1 MSNVEFTLED
11 LRRFL
16 IEAAG
21 ADDGLT
27 VADEAMDTEFE
38 ELGYDSLAL
47 METASRVERTYGV
60 SLAEEELVDARTPRE
75 LIELIN
81 KLTTAA

>member
-1 MSNVEFTLED
+1 MPTSDFTLDD

-21 ADDGLT
+21 ADDGL
-27 VADEAMDTEFE
+27 VVGDESMDTEFE

-47 METASRVERTYGV
+47 METGSRVERAYGV
-60 SLAEEELVDARTPRE
+60 SIAEEELVDARTPRA
-75 LIELIN
+75 LIELVN
-81 KLTTAA
+81 KLATVA